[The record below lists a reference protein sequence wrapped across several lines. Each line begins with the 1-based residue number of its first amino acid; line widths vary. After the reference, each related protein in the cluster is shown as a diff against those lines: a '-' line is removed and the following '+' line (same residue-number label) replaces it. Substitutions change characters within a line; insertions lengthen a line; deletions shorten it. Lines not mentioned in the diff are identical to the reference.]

1 MALGSEPNAVLDEP
15 KGSIVEPNRAL
26 VEPNGTIVELNR
38 CVAAPKCRER
48 PFFHLAMTFGTARLE
63 NITIINT
70 SQHS

>member
-15 KGSIVEPNRAL
+15 KGSIVEPN
-26 VEPNGTIVELNR
+26 GTIVELNR
-38 CVAAPKCRER
+38 CVAALNCRER